1 MKKQE
6 TTKLAMT
13 APATATQ
20 ARIQQPTLPVAM
32 QDHPTHPDPHVDS
45 TLTLFQ
51 KILLATD
58 GTVTELLS
66 LFTGQSITA
75 RKIAATLDDDVPQML
90 HRTVILQG
98 PDGTPYLHATSQF
111 AFALFSADIQ
121 RDLIG
126 TELPIGLLWRRE
138 RLEMYREII
147 GFTRAADAS
156 IANLLGVPGATL
168 LLSRSYRIIHG
179 GQELGTICE
188 TFSPTVLR

>member
-1 MKKQE
+1 MELPIEQPMRGTPMSE
-6 TTKLAMT
+6 TI
-13 APATATQ
+13 ATD
-20 ARIQQPTLPVAM
+20 RPTP
-32 QDHPTHPDPHVDS
+32 PDPHADP

-66 LFTGQSITA
+66 LYTGAPITA
-75 RKIAATLDDDVPQML
+75 RKIAATLGDSSPRIL
-90 HRTVILQG
+90 HRTVILEG
-98 PDGTPYLHATSQF
+98 PDATPYLHATSRF

-121 RDLIG
+121 RDLIE

-138 RLEMYREII
+138 RLEMYREIT
-147 GFTRAADAS
+147 GFSRAADAA
-156 IANLLGVPGATL
+156 IADLLRVPKATL
-168 LLSRSYRIIHG
+168 LLSRAYRIIYA